1 VRQLTGGAPLIV
13 NLEGVMMGECPADPG
28 PLKLCMAA
36 RPALD
41 ILQELN
47 VVAVS
52 LANNHTHDFGES
64 SYRTMQRL
72 LTDAGITVL
81 EDRTVK
87 DLGPFH
93 LAAAT
98 DMDNRQEPVRA
109 LLTEA
114 DLARFEALPP
124 DKPRFAFLHWGQEF
138 TATPGPREQ
147 ALAARIKAGG
157 VELII
162 GSHPHRAGALT
173 GDRRHCLAY
182 SLGNFIFDQRRPGV
196 SGAILEVMFFP
207 QGTYFLRLHPLGNLY
222 EENFS
227 ARQDAAPFHHTKL
240 QSENCIF
247 MSF

>member
-1 VRQLTGGAPLIV
+1 
-13 NLEGVMMGECPADPG
+13 
-28 PLKLCMAA
+28 MAA
-36 RPALD
+36 RPALT
-41 ILQELN
+41 ILRDLN

-81 EDRTVK
+81 ENLGAK
-87 DLGPFH
+87 DLGPFR
-93 LAAAT
+93 LVAAT
-98 DMDNRQEPVRA
+98 DLDNRQEPLQT
-109 LLTEA
+109 LLSDAE
-114 DLARFEALPP
+114 LRRFDAMPP
-124 DKPRFAFLHWGQEF
+124 DKPRFVFLHWGQEY
-138 TATPGPREQ
+138 TSTPGPREQ
-147 ALAARIKAGG
+147 ALVARIAAAG

-173 GDRRHCLAY
+173 GDRKQCLAY

-196 SGAILEVMFFP
+196 SGTLLEVIFYP

-227 ARQDAAPFHHTKL
+227 ARRDAAPFQQVTARRLSGWGPVIKECLTIGDTKGFI
-240 QSENCIF
+240 E
-247 MSF
+247 